1 MRDWSEGDVESA
13 GITLHY
19 YRTGGANLPKMVL
32 VHGFTDNGLCWS
44 RFTGAFESR
53 FDVVMVDARNHGKSG
68 LGRGELDLLAAD
80 LAAIILALDL
90 APAVIVGHSVGAS
103 VAAATAASYPQLVS
117 RLILEDPP
125 WTAITK
131 PNTASASHREAF
143 RTWVTSMMSMSE
155 AQIAEQGRAMHPTW
169 HDEELAPWAVSKR
182 QVSPDAMEQLNLGDW
197 TPAVSQLQCSTLLV
211 YTDGSLDGL
220 VSDATATK
228 VAGLNPNISLARMEG
243 AGHNLRREQFAAY
256 VAAVEQFLF

>member
-1 MRDWSEGDVESA
+1 MRDWPEGDIESA

-19 YRTGGANLPKMVL
+19 YRTGGAHLPKMVL

-44 RFTGAFESR
+44 RFTRAFESH
-53 FDVVMVDARNHGKSG
+53 FDVVMLDARNHGKSG
-68 LGRGELDLLAAD
+68 LGCSDLDLLAAD
-80 LAAIILALDL
+80 LAAVILALDL
-90 APAVIVGHSVGAS
+90 APAVVIGHSVGAS
-103 VAAATAASYPQLVS
+103 VAAATAAQYPQLAS

-125 WTAITK
+125 WTATTK
-131 PNTASASHREAF
+131 PNAASASRREGF
-143 RTWVTSMMSMSE
+143 RTWVTSIMSMSE

-169 HDEELAPWAVSKR
+169 HDDELAPWAVSKR

-197 TPAVSQLQCSTLLV
+197 TPAVSQLQCPTLLV

-228 VAGLNPNISLARMEG
+228 VTGLNPHVRVARIEG

-256 VAAVEQFLF
+256 VEAIERFLF